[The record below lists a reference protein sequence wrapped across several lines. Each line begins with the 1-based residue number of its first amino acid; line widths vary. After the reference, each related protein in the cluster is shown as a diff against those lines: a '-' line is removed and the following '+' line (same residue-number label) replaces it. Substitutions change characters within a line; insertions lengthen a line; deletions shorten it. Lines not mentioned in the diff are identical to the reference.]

1 MAYEVEVSGLEE
13 VDGRKEQGT
22 NHLRQSDEVLDRVSV
37 VPMVF
42 KVLMHAGILDG
53 DVEGEEVLDDEVAL
67 GGDIGRRAVAEE
79 EVEHWDAEGLGG
91 HMERREA
98 VAVAGVGVGA
108 AVGQRNTALERH
120 LGAAHGVL
128 GDDGNEDIWENEI
141 AAAHKVRP
149 AAAEV
154 LELGDPVLGQYGLQ
168 YWGHMNHVLG
178 ESLLQQSASRSQPKI
193 DPLISHQHKK
203 STHLILCLEM
213 GSCIRIPEAPTI
225 RR

>member
-1 MAYEVEVSGLEE
+1 M
-13 VDGRKEQGT
+13 
-22 NHLRQSDEVLDRVSV
+22 VLQE
-37 VPMVF
+37 
-42 KVLMHAGILDG
+42 LMHASILYCDMKREETFNNIVSLRADVRRRAMAKEELDHIDAESLSG
-53 DVEGEEVLDDEVAL
+53 RVEG
-67 GGDIGRRAVAEE
+67 
-79 EVEHWDAEGLGG
+79 
-91 HMERREA
+91 REP
-98 VAVAGVGVGA
+98 VAVPGVGVSSASVVQIA
-108 AVGQRNTALERH
+108 AQRH

-128 GDDGNEDIWENEI
+128 GDDGNEDLWENEI